1 VCFFA
6 HLESEVR
13 KRDDSAQLSPQPDMA
28 AGTVTFASFVF
39 VASMCP
45 KQLLFRQSRWQR
57 FMQLM
62 RRPRVPADA
71 QLQQQEVA
79 QAFQVL
85 MNANAQN
92 PGSLAGLNLMNSLVQ
107 LVVVS
112 ASIPVSLTA
121 IAACPAHPCQLI
133 CD

>member
-1 VCFFA
+1 M
-6 HLESEVR
+6 R

-28 AGTVTFASFVF
+28 AGTVTFASFILLRRF
-39 VASMCP
+39 VPNSC
-45 KQLLFRQSRWQR
+45 SSDNRWQR

-107 LVVVS
+107 LVVVP

-121 IAACPAHPCQLI
+121 IAACPTHPCQLI